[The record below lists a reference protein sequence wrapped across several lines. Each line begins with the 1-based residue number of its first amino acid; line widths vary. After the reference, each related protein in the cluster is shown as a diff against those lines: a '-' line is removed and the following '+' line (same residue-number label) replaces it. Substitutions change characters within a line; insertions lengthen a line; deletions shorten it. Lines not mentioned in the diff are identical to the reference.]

1 MKEVLNFLK
10 TFIAVKLSGFYTEA
24 LTHMRG
30 VIVGLSV
37 FFISGSVLSQGAA
50 LIPSIPKVSLDF
62 LHDYTYTT
70 HFARQSFQW
79 PRKAVRLVYKEVCY

>member
-1 MKEVLNFLK
+1 MKEVLIFLK
-10 TFIAVKLSGFYTEA
+10 IFKAVKLSGFFTEA

-50 LIPSIPKVSLDF
+50 LIPSIPKVSWES
-62 LHDYTYTT
+62 LHDYTHTT

-79 PRKAVRLVYKEVCY
+79 PCKAVRLAYKEVC